1 MEFARK
7 DGMYVAEWDKYRNTG
22 WNTTIEMQEKQVQA
36 MYMSQVEGGAG
47 MQDAYV
53 HVKLKKK
60 RNEAVIEGLVVT
72 DDIAREKTRKNGCGA
87 AVSCCPSKHLARTNW
102 QVANRTE

>member
-72 DDIAREKTRKNGCGA
+72 DDIARE
-87 AVSCCPSKHLARTNW
+87 
-102 QVANRTE
+102 

>member
-1 MEFARK
+1 MFYRTLIPGHDMEFARK

-72 DDIAREKTRKNGCGA
+72 DDIARE
-87 AVSCCPSKHLARTNW
+87 
-102 QVANRTE
+102 